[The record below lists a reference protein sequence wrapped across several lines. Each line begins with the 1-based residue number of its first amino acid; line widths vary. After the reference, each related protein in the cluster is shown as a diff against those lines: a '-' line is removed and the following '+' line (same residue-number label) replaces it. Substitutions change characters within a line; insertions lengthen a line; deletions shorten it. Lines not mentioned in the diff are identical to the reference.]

1 MRSRTKYVL
10 WDLGARLCATLP
22 PLGATL
28 YFFPLWVRESS
39 GATFSG
45 MTLVAIFVCMIPFW
59 KKLVSGAKQLFETG
73 MPVFWAI
80 LLGVLFL
87 IRSILDQVLVIA
99 IVGLGASLLSMLL
112 CTLRNRYRTEDKE
125 DET

>member
-1 MRSRTKYVL
+1 MKNRTKYVL
-10 WDLGARLCATLP
+10 WDLGARLCAALP

-28 YFFPLWVRESS
+28 YFFPMWVKESS

-45 MTLVAIFVCMIPFW
+45 LTLLALLVCMIPFW
-59 KKLVSGAKQLFETG
+59 KKLASGAKTLFETG

-87 IRSILDQVLVIA
+87 IRGILEQVLVISV
-99 IVGLGASLLSMLL
+99 IGLGASLVSVLL
-112 CTLRNRYRTEDKE
+112 CGVRNRYREDKA
-125 DET
+125 

>member
-1 MRSRTKYVL
+1 MKQRTKYRL
-10 WDLGARLCATLP
+10 WDLGARLCAVLP

-28 YFFPLWVRESS
+28 YFFPVWVKESS

-45 MTLVAIFVCMIPFW
+45 MTLVAILVCMIPFW
-59 KKLVSGAKQLFETG
+59 KKLLAGAKQLFETG

-87 IRSILDQVLVIA
+87 IRSILDQVLVISV
-99 IVGLGASLLSMLL
+99 IGLGASLLSMLL
-112 CTLRNRYRTEDKE
+112 CGIRNRYGEERHERE
-125 DET
+125 P